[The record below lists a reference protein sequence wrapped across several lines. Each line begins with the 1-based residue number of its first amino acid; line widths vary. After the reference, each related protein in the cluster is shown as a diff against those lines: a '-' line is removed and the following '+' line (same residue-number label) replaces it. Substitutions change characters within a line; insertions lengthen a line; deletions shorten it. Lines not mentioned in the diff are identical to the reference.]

1 MPFGKLFIIS
11 GPSGVG
17 KSTLVNALLQGDECK
32 GLLHRVIT
40 YTTRPLREYEQDGID
55 YHFITTQEFKEKIKE
70 NFFLEFSTWYDYYYG
85 TPASIIKQ
93 LEKGKSFITVVDRQ
107 GAREIVRK
115 YPQATTIWIQSPS
128 LLVLQERLTERGT
141 DEKDVIEHRIQ
152 KAIFEQQEEDA
163 QQSYKHHIINDLFEK
178 TLNEMIMIV
187 RNEALCK
194 G

>member
-17 KSTLVNALLQGDECK
+17 KSTLVRSLLQGDECK

-40 YTTRPLREYEQDGID
+40 YTTRPPREYEQDGVD
-55 YHFITTQEFKEKIKE
+55 YHFITQHEFKEKIKE
-70 NFFLEFSTWYDYYYG
+70 NFFLEFSTWYDYHYG
-85 TPASIIKQ
+85 TPASILKK
-93 LEKGKSFITVVDRQ
+93 LEKGTSFVTVVDRQ

-115 YPQATTIWIQSPS
+115 YPGAMTIWIQAPS
-128 LLVLQERLTERGT
+128 LAVLQERLSERGT
-141 DEKDVIEHRIQ
+141 DDRETIERRIQ
-152 KAIFEQQEEDA
+152 KAVFEQQEEDA
-163 QQSYKHHIINDLFEK
+163 QGAYKYHIINDLFET
-178 TLNEMIMIV
+178 TLNEMITII